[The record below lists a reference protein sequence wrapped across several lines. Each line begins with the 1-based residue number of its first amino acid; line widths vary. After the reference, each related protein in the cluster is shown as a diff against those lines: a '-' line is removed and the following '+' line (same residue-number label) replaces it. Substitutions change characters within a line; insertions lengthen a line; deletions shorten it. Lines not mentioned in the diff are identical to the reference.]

1 MLVGMVKSCFFYYFI
16 VQLRAD
22 DNYRREQRIENGERM
37 GFFKFFSSNS
47 HNSSVKNTKT
57 ADNADI
63 KLVEDIPG
71 LEQMLAEV
79 SDPRKEQY
87 LKKQLRRKYLEQI
100 LEADSQQDISTYL
113 DKLDDDEDSLAAAA
127 CRCSDS
133 GVATAAALRLKN
145 PGLILKVFRNCNDKQ
160 ICSSLLDKELDMELL
175 KKISHSAANTA
186 IRKQAAKNLNKLK
199 QSVKTDSSI
208 HANATLD
215 NIPLEEET
223 RNSFAACRGQIENF
237 EKLCVELETLAAKSV
252 SDSTAPDME
261 ALQQQW
267 RELEPVPPRFMEI
280 LEKRFHAGLDKVR
293 ENIAQVEKLEQLRL
307 ERLARIENLCLEA
320 EKIAALPDDKRR
332 KLEKLGKLR
341 LKWDEDAT
349 RLHPTDI
356 AAATERFNAI
366 EQNMEAELK
375 AEQATQ
381 QQLTDELNGYL
392 DELKNALS
400 GDDLR
405 SFAVRI
411 KELRTLINEEDRFNV
426 PCCREQVGEFK
437 RLSREYFSKL
447 KNIYEAREY
456 ERCASSVIKNDLCA
470 KAEALLAEQDMRL
483 VSSQLKVLH
492 SAWRKSGR
500 AHRDEDQIL
509 YERFKNICDELHR
522 RCGEFFDQLRMQYE
536 ENLNKKRQFADE
548 AEALSISED
557 WHTTGERLKTLQ
569 QEWKEI
575 GPGTKELEKE
585 VFERFRNACNAF
597 FDRRK
602 NNFRE
607 MEKVWEQNAETK
619 RALIAQVGKLDA
631 LSHHD
636 ALELIRQ
643 LRADWK
649 NSGHARNDIEQ
660 SLWHEFDSGINA
672 FFEKLD
678 AEKPE
683 NMRKKLELC
692 EEAEAF
698 GIRFEQDA
706 DPDFRQWSHDAD
718 ALFAKWKTIGSAP
731 QDKEQELWKRF
742 DAPLNRFYEARK
754 EFHHQLEDKKQQ
766 SMQMKLKLIAEL
778 EHILEHPDGRNFS
791 DDTEQVKALQH
802 QWKEAGA
809 TFHDK
814 EQELWEH
821 FHGVCDDFFNQ
832 RRTFFEQR
840 HQEREANLKKKLELC
855 VRMEKLAGIDA
866 PENNKITAA
875 NLADELSFALKNG
888 GVDSSG
894 QSHRNEE
901 ARIICQ
907 EWHDVGFAGREES
920 PLYHRF
926 KRAKDAFFGNE

>member
-1 MLVGMVKSCFFYYFI
+1 
-16 VQLRAD
+16 
-22 DNYRREQRIENGERM
+22 M
-37 GFFKFFSSNS
+37 GFFKLFSSSS
-47 HNSSVKNTKT
+47 HNSSGKNTKT
-57 ADNADI
+57 ADNTDI

-71 LEQMLAEV
+71 LERLLAET
-79 SDPRKEQY
+79 SDPRQKEY

-100 LEADSQQDISTYL
+100 LQADSQQDVSAYL
-113 DKLDDDEDSLAAAA
+113 GRLDDEDALASVA
-127 CRCSDS
+127 CRCTDS
-133 GVATAAALRLKN
+133 GIATAAALRLEN
-145 PGLILKVFRNCNDKQ
+145 PELILKVFRNCNDKQ
-160 ICSSLLDKELDMELL
+160 ICGSLLEKELDPELL
-175 KKISHSAANTA
+175 KKISHSAANTT
-186 IRKQAAKNLNKLK
+186 IRKQAAKKFNKLK
-199 QSVKTDSSI
+199 QSVKTDTST
-208 HANATLD
+208 HTNAAQAPD
-215 NIPLEEET
+215 NTPAEEET
-223 RNSFAACRGQIENF
+223 LNSFAACRGQIENF
-237 EKLCVELETLAAKSV
+237 EKLCVDLETLAAKSV
-252 SDSTAPDME
+252 SDRTAPDME

-293 ENIAQVEKLEQLRL
+293 ENIAQEEKLEQLRL

-320 EKIAALPDDKRR
+320 EKIATLPDDKRR

-349 RLHPTDI
+349 RLHPADI

-366 EQNMEAELK
+366 EQNMDAELK
-375 AEQATQ
+375 AEQAIQ

-392 DELKNALS
+392 DELKNAIA
-400 GDDLR
+400 GDDLQ
-405 SFAVRI
+405 SSGARI

-426 PCCREQVGEFK
+426 SCCREQVGEFK
-437 RLSREYFSKL
+437 RLAREYFSKL

-456 ERCASSVIKNDLCA
+456 ERCASSVIKHDLCA
-470 KAEALLAEQDMRL
+470 KAETLLAEQDMRS
-483 VSSQLKVLH
+483 VSSRLKALH
-492 SAWRKSGR
+492 EAWRGSGR
-500 AHRDEDQIL
+500 AHKDEDQAL
-509 YERFKNICDELHR
+509 YERFKNTCDELHR
-522 RCGEFFDQLRMQYE
+522 RCGEFFDQLRTQYE

-548 AEALSISED
+548 AEALSSSED
-557 WHTTGERLKTLQ
+557 WHATGGRLKVLQ

-575 GPGTKELEKE
+575 GPGTKDLEKE
-585 VFERFRNACNAF
+585 VFERFRNACNTF

-619 RALIAQVGKLDA
+619 RALIAQIGKLEE
-631 LSHHD
+631 LNHHD

-643 LRADWK
+643 LRVDWK
-649 NSGHARNDIEQ
+649 NSGHARNDVEQ
-660 SLWHEFDSGINA
+660 SLWHEFDSGINT
-672 FFEKLD
+672 FFGKLD

-683 NMRKKLELC
+683 NMRKKLKLC

-698 GIRFEQDA
+698 ATHFKQDP
-706 DPDFRQWSHDAD
+706 DPDFRQWSHEAE

-731 QDKEQELWKRF
+731 QDQEQELWERF

-754 EFHHQLEDKKQQ
+754 EFHHQLEEKKQQ
-766 SMQMKLKLIAEL
+766 SMQIKLKLIAEL
-778 EHILEHPDGRNFS
+778 EHILENPDGRSFS

-875 NLADELSFALKNG
+875 NLADELSFALQNG
-888 GVDSSG
+888 GVDSNG
-894 QSHRNEE
+894 QNHKDEE
-901 ARIICQ
+901 ARSICQ
-907 EWHDVGFAGREES
+907 EWHEAGFAGRDES